1 MSAKKAWSP
10 RCTQDDVRSKEI
22 AQIFTTG
29 SEQLFSPSD
38 GLFEVEVA
46 EVTSQGTQ
54 DICLVSESQ
63 LEEHVSKHHSFPPT
77 SNSEEG
83 QDEATKAFQA
93 SFFLLEPVY
102 GWSHLP
108 ITHSGATKLFSALRV
123 FPQIYRHMAAFG
135 EKRFPRDEG
144 FAGFDSETRV
154 GSTGSLS
161 SFECSY
167 LLKYIEKRDDA
178 RPGSNPWSIRHA
190 LIYQKVSHEES
201 ELSHILIRLPLAVKK
216 LLGSSVLN
224 RSGESSSF
232 IEDWTNLH
240 ITCLSSVDHNLHQFI
255 NYLDE
260 EVDKLFK
267 RVIMA
272 GVEPD
277 KLNEFDTLSSTT
289 NDFKALQYLS
299 DQLRRLRDT
308 VSMRNGEFNK
318 TSTAMTSRNTSAIV
332 HLSDK
337 SSREAR
343 VVKTLTVLAMV
354 FVPAAFTADFIQMG
368 FVTITQESPMKW
380 SANPDLKIYAILA
393 IPLITITMLIYMLVE
408 FVQRVREKEKKANG
422 QFVV

>member
-10 RCTQDDVRSKEI
+10 RCTQDDVRSKDI
-22 AQIFTTG
+22 AQIFTTS

-54 DICLVSESQ
+54 DICLASESQ

-83 QDEATKAFQA
+83 QDEEKKAFQA

-224 RSGESSSF
+224 RSGESSNF

-240 ITCLSSVDHNLHQFI
+240 ITCFSSVDHNLHQFI

-289 NDFKALQYLS
+289 SDFKSLQYLS
-299 DQLRRLRDT
+299 DQLRR
-308 VSMRNGEFNK
+308 SWN
-318 TSTAMTSRNTSAIV
+318 
-332 HLSDK
+332 
-337 SSREAR
+337 
-343 VVKTLTVLAMV
+343 
-354 FVPAAFTADFIQMG
+354 
-368 FVTITQESPMKW
+368 
-380 SANPDLKIYAILA
+380 
-393 IPLITITMLIYMLVE
+393 
-408 FVQRVREKEKKANG
+408 VQRLSRTRQVISA
-422 QFVV
+422 

>member
-1 MSAKKAWSP
+1 
-10 RCTQDDVRSKEI
+10 
-22 AQIFTTG
+22 
-29 SEQLFSPSD
+29 
-38 GLFEVEVA
+38 
-46 EVTSQGTQ
+46 
-54 DICLVSESQ
+54 
-63 LEEHVSKHHSFPPT
+63 
-77 SNSEEG
+77 
-83 QDEATKAFQA
+83 
-93 SFFLLEPVY
+93 
-102 GWSHLP
+102 
-108 ITHSGATKLFSALRV
+108 
-123 FPQIYRHMAAFG
+123 MAAFG

>member
-1 MSAKKAWSP
+1 
-10 RCTQDDVRSKEI
+10 
-22 AQIFTTG
+22 
-29 SEQLFSPSD
+29 
-38 GLFEVEVA
+38 
-46 EVTSQGTQ
+46 
-54 DICLVSESQ
+54 
-63 LEEHVSKHHSFPPT
+63 
-77 SNSEEG
+77 
-83 QDEATKAFQA
+83 
-93 SFFLLEPVY
+93 
-102 GWSHLP
+102 
-108 ITHSGATKLFSALRV
+108 
-123 FPQIYRHMAAFG
+123 MAAFG

-224 RSGESSSF
+224 RSGESSNF

-240 ITCLSSVDHNLHQFI
+240 ITCFSSVDHNLHQFI

-289 NDFKALQYLS
+289 SDFKSLQYLS
-299 DQLRRLRDT
+299 DQLRRVINVIQLNILTLECFQKQIRDLETLSFQTASQVSSFARLLKHLCNIQSEHEFSLLSASTVLERAKAISDQASHLCLRFSSIIHPCSDQWQLRDT

-318 TSTAMTSRNTSAIV
+318 TSTVMTSRNTSAIV

-380 SANPDLKIYAILA
+380 SADPDLKIYAILA

>member
-299 DQLRRLRDT
+299 DQLRR
-308 VSMRNGEFNK
+308 SWN
-318 TSTAMTSRNTSAIV
+318 
-332 HLSDK
+332 
-337 SSREAR
+337 
-343 VVKTLTVLAMV
+343 
-354 FVPAAFTADFIQMG
+354 
-368 FVTITQESPMKW
+368 
-380 SANPDLKIYAILA
+380 
-393 IPLITITMLIYMLVE
+393 
-408 FVQRVREKEKKANG
+408 VQRLSRTRQVISA
-422 QFVV
+422 

>member
-1 MSAKKAWSP
+1 
-10 RCTQDDVRSKEI
+10 
-22 AQIFTTG
+22 
-29 SEQLFSPSD
+29 
-38 GLFEVEVA
+38 
-46 EVTSQGTQ
+46 
-54 DICLVSESQ
+54 
-63 LEEHVSKHHSFPPT
+63 
-77 SNSEEG
+77 
-83 QDEATKAFQA
+83 
-93 SFFLLEPVY
+93 
-102 GWSHLP
+102 
-108 ITHSGATKLFSALRV
+108 
-123 FPQIYRHMAAFG
+123 MAAFG

-154 GSTGSLS
+154 DSTGSLS

-201 ELSHILIRLPLAVKK
+201 KLCHILIRIPFAVKK
-216 LLGSSVLN
+216 LLGSSVLD

-240 ITCLSSVDHNLHQFI
+240 VTCFSSVDHNLHQFI

-260 EVDKLFK
+260 EIDKLFK

-277 KLNEFDTLSSTT
+277 KLNEFDALNSTT

-299 DQLRRLRDT
+299 DQLRRVINIIQLNNLTLGCFQKKIRDLETLPFQTSSQADSLARLLKQLFLERAKAISDQLRDT

-368 FVTITQESPMKW
+368 FVTIKQESPMKW
-380 SANPDLKIYAILA
+380 SADPDLKIYAILA
-393 IPLITITMLIYMLVE
+393 IPLIAITMLIYMFVE
-408 FVQRVREKEKKANG
+408 FVQRAREKEEKANG